1 MPVLQTNQRLACR
14 HLADPSR
21 LKTLLLIDRTGGGKT
36 HITRVV
42 GCVKRGVVLIIVPLL
57 ALSADQLAKFKEGS
71 QAYGTAETHHMDEVV
86 KESRA
91 KVFELM
97 RRIHRLERDTS
108 STIFVICSPQFLV
121 NNSQFCSTLVR
132 ANAERTLHL
141 VVIDEVH
148 LYVQHGSTFSADIR
162 QLTG

>member
-1 MPVLQTNQRLACR
+1 MACR

-91 KVFELM
+91 KVFVLM
-97 RRIHRLERDTS
+97 RRIHHLERDTA
-108 STIFVICSPQFLV
+108 STIFVICSP
-121 NNSQFCSTLVR
+121 
-132 ANAERTLHL
+132 
-141 VVIDEVH
+141 
-148 LYVQHGSTFSADIR
+148 
-162 QLTG
+162 